1 MLREIKS
8 DLGFDFI
15 ELGHGTRLSL
25 IPGIQKMFDAGEV
38 RFSSLHNF
46 CPLPVE
52 VMVASPNCYQFSAS
66 SSGERERAVK
76 QTFQT
81 IDFAARLN
89 APVVVLHLGEVDMR
103 PVTGPL
109 IELAKN
115 GRYFSRKYVKL
126 KIGAVKKREQL
137 APVYLQRV
145 KDCLFRILEYAESN
159 GVKIGLESRRGYEEI
174 PTERELTAL
183 LAEIDG
189 AHVGYWHDFGHSQI
203 KDNLG
208 FIDHVEWLQAVGL
221 RAFGCHVQDCIWPAK
236 DHEPPFTGDVNFEKL
251 VPLLPANCLFVW
263 EMSPNKTADVI
274 RRSMQTWRERFGE

>member
-1 MLREIKS
+1 MLMEIKTEF
-8 DLGFDFI
+8 GFDFI

-25 IPGIQKMFDAGEV
+25 VPGIQKMFDAGEV

-81 IDFAARLN
+81 IDFAARLD
-89 APVVVLHLGEVDMR
+89 APVVVLHLGEVNMR
-103 PVTGPL
+103 RVTDPL

-126 KIGAVKKREQL
+126 KIGAVKKREEL

-145 KDCLFRILEYAESN
+145 KDCLFRIIEYAESKN
-159 GVKIGLESRRGYEEI
+159 VKIALESRRGYEEI
-174 PTERELTAL
+174 PTERELTEL
-183 LAEIDG
+183 LAEIDRG
-189 AHVGYWHDFGHSQI
+189 HIGYWHDFGHSQI

-208 FIDHVEWLQAVGL
+208 FVDHVEWLQTVGS

-251 VPLLPANCLFVW
+251 VPLLPTNCLFVW
-263 EMSPNKTADVI
+263 EMSPNKTPDVI
-274 RRSMQTWRERFGE
+274 RSSVQMWKERFGK